1 MRRAY
6 HGRAFYLFLPLFLI
20 FFAVPYLFD
29 IVYCEELYG
38 TPLSQAALIDGE
50 KVDPHK
56 DPPSSQVVNLEVSL
70 QRKHHLVDS
79 VLLPLSLK
87 SGSARMPM
95 PPLLAARP
103 PPVR

>member
-1 MRRAY
+1 V
-6 HGRAFYLFLPLFLI
+6 

-29 IVYCEELYG
+29 VVYCEELYG

-50 KVDPHK
+50 KVDPQE
-56 DPPSSQVVNLEVSL
+56 DPPSSHVFDLEAGL
-70 QRKHHLVDS
+70 QRDRYLADPVA
-79 VLLPLSLK
+79 LPLSLK
-87 SGSARMPM
+87 YGRARMPV